1 MILGWDI
8 MVDNNCNAWLIECN
22 KGPDLSAST
31 PVTKELRECM
41 LLDLAKMF
49 DDYSFKEL
57 NHNDELDWIGGF

>member
-57 NHNDELDWIGGF
+57 NHNDEWIG